1 MLSSRRRPP
10 ESELALEFTRVRDIE
25 YIASARVVLAI
36 ARRRGRP
43 VTLRGFC
50 EQHVRLLPYL
60 GIDIDG
66 LARCEPA
73 PEQGMSRCRSTASA
87 FTTSISGCASR
98 RSGAV
103 DPMPDPMEIIH
114 LRREVKTALE
124 LAVVALAPEAVVDR
138 LAAAA
143 GVLEAVAELPT
154 EAAPLVALVPRTI
167 QRARAALQE
176 WHEWHDRRAP
186 EGTA

>member
-1 MLSSRRRPP
+1 
-10 ESELALEFTRVRDIE
+10 
-25 YIASARVVLAI
+25 
-36 ARRRGRP
+36 
-43 VTLRGFC
+43 
-50 EQHVRLLPYL
+50 
-60 GIDIDG
+60 
-66 LARCEPA
+66 
-73 PEQGMSRCRSTASA
+73 
-87 FTTSISGCASR
+87 
-98 RSGAV
+98 
-103 DPMPDPMEIIH
+103 MPDPMEIIH